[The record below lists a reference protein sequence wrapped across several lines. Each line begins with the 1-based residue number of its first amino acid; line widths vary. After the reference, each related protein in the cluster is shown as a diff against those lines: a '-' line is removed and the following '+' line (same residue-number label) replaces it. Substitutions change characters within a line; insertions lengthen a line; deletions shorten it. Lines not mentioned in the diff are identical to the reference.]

1 MTQMLEDNSTSTKEE
16 MATAFYALITGSA
29 SAQDNVSFII
39 KLAELR
45 SR

>member
-29 SAQDNVSFII
+29 QDNVSFII